1 MVESTIEQL
10 ETNDVPD
17 DKLFDTALQ
26 LVVVCI
32 NRILFLKLLESSLVA
47 FNESDNFK
55 FLNYHKLHSFDDIND
70 LFFAVMAKK
79 TENRLPRIQ
88 KEYPNVPYM
97 NSSLF
102 ERSDVEASSMGITIN
117 QLRQGNIK
125 VYSRTKLKDEHGEK
139 LTGELSIIDY
149 LFRFLNSYDFTYN
162 REAKNAKEQD
172 QLINA
177 SVLGL
182 IFEKINGYKDGSFFT
197 PGKITM
203 YMAEKSVKSAVLTK
217 VNEIMN
223 WHAKSIADLQM
234 RTRDYD
240 FSIENRKKVSAV
252 IDDIKVLDPAVGS
265 GHFLVSILNELK
277 VR

>member
-125 VYSRTKLKDEHGEK
+125 VYSRTKLKDEHGK
-139 LTGELSIIDY
+139 NLLVNY
-149 LFRFLNSYDFTYN
+149 LL
-162 REAKNAKEQD
+162 
-172 QLINA
+172 
-177 SVLGL
+177 
-182 IFEKINGYKDGSFFT
+182 
-197 PGKITM
+197 
-203 YMAEKSVKSAVLTK
+203 
-217 VNEIMN
+217 
-223 WHAKSIADLQM
+223 
-234 RTRDYD
+234 
-240 FSIENRKKVSAV
+240 
-252 IDDIKVLDPAVGS
+252 
-265 GHFLVSILNELK
+265 
-277 VR
+277 